1 MNFRLVDCGKEW
13 KKGIDYYVLGFCF
26 DDVFVN
32 NEYLVQHMQH
42 WKEKDQWFNQEEATT
57 NRKEIWHGLRFIELS
72 YFWDSTKE
80 TSLPSLCP
88 NCGSTCIFPA
98 EFVQMHEPGTGDLF
112 TVTCDEC
119 FEEVEI
125 TANFMKGSPLNQAF
139 IFHEDRLNAFSKK
152 TRSIPLFN

>member
-26 DDVFVN
+26 DDAFVN
-32 NEYLVQHMQH
+32 NEYLAQHMQH
-42 WKEKDQWFNQEEATT
+42 WKEKDQWFNHEDATT
-57 NRKEIWHGLRFIELS
+57 NRKEIWHGSRFIELS
-72 YFWDSTKE
+72 WDITKE
-80 TSLPSLCP
+80 TSLPSLRP

-119 FEEVEI
+119 FEKVEI

-139 IFHEDRLNAFSKK
+139 FFQEDGFNAFSKK